1 MHHHKDNQDA
11 ADFFKGTLALSI
23 FIYSQQLI
31 EDAWKSETTLICP
44 ARQKQH
50 RLDFNHLVL
59 KWSTEQRGNTSFKDD
74 LIWSLKCII
83 YKYI

>member
-31 EDAWKSETTLICP
+31 EDAGKSETTLICP
-44 ARQKQH
+44 ARQKAAPI
-50 RLDFNHLVL
+50 RL
-59 KWSTEQRGNTSFKDD
+59 
-74 LIWSLKCII
+74 
-83 YKYI
+83 